1 MPTPDEGPASSGRTP
16 SGTPPGDERRHN
28 PLLRMLID
36 EMLEQVREL
45 HRHAGPWPE
54 AEREA
59 AEAALERI
67 MTQVRSEASTRK
79 T

>member
-1 MPTPDEGPASSGRTP
+1 
-16 SGTPPGDERRHN
+16 
-28 PLLRMLID
+28 MLID

>member
-1 MPTPDEGPASSGRTP
+1 MPTPDESSASPSSESGAPASP
-16 SGTPPGDERRHN
+16 ADRRRN
-28 PLLRMLID
+28 PLLRMLVE

-45 HRHAGPWPE
+45 HRHAGPWPP

-67 MTQVRSEASTRK
+67 MTKVRSEASAK
-79 T
+79 KA

>member
-1 MPTPDEGPASSGRTP
+1 MPTPDDVSAAPNPATG
-16 SGTPPGDERRHN
+16 GKPPGDERRHN

-67 MTQVRSEASTRK
+67 MTQVRSEASSKK

>member
-1 MPTPDEGPASSGRTP
+1 MPTPDEGSASPGPDASAKPAR
-16 SGTPPGDERRHN
+16 DERRHN

-67 MTQVRSEASTRK
+67 MAQVRSEASTKK

>member
-1 MPTPDEGPASSGRTP
+1 
-16 SGTPPGDERRHN
+16 
-28 PLLRMLID
+28 MLID

-45 HRHAGPWPE
+45 HRHSGPWPE

-67 MTQVRSEASTRK
+67 MTQVRSEAAAK
-79 T
+79 KA

>member
-1 MPTPDEGPASSGRTP
+1 MRTPDEGSASP
-16 SGTPPGDERRHN
+16 EPGAPGPVAREERRQN

-45 HRHAGPWPE
+45 HRHSGPWPE

-67 MTQVRSEASTRK
+67 MTQVRSEAAAK
-79 T
+79 KA

>member
-1 MPTPDEGPASSGRTP
+1 MTDSTP
-16 SGTPPGDERRHN
+16 SDVRNRRTN

-45 HRHAGPWPE
+45 HRHSGPWPND
-54 AEREA
+54 ERVR

-67 MTQVRSEASTRK
+67 MSQVRTEALRRRDP
-79 T
+79 